1 MSDSVF
7 VARQGGE
14 RLEEARGV
22 AGWVEGGMQAAAE
35 LSKKKNHLLIDF
47 KW

>member
-14 RLEEARGV
+14 RVEEARGV
-22 AGWVEGGMQAAAE
+22 AGWVEGGMQAAVALS
-35 LSKKKNHLLIDF
+35 LSKKKKILF
-47 KW
+47 